1 MSITKTWPSGTT
13 TPAPLTYEI
22 PQTGDLNWG
31 SLTTFLAALADSAQ
45 GTGGQRFSFLV
56 DTNAAIAPASGL
68 DCIIIATFAGA
79 KTLSLPVATDKEILF
94 ISNQAGPAGI
104 PGDITLVLSGA
115 DTMLGPMAAALD
127 NLIVRNTG
135 TLGSFNG
142 ALLVGDGANNQWI
155 RVF

>member
-79 KTLSLPVATDKEILF
+79 KTLTLPVATDKEIIF
-94 ISNQAGPAGI
+94 ISNHGPAGAG
-104 PGDITLVLSGA
+104 GDLTIALSGA
-115 DTMLGPMAAALD
+115 DTMVGPMTAAGD

-135 TLGSFNG
+135 TLGSLNG
-142 ALLVGDGANNQWI
+142 ALLVGDGVNNQWI